1 MLERVYRHYT
11 REALDREYDNQKKIA
26 DFRSYVA
33 YCRRESEAARLRW
46 QGRLDVAY
54 GALPSERLDIFPA
67 APGAEASP
75 VEVYFHGGYWRLLDK
90 NDFSYVANGFVPH
103 GVTTVIV
110 NYGLIPTVDM
120 DELIRQC
127 RAAVAWVFRHIAA
140 YGGDPRRLHLSGHSA
155 GAHIVAMLLATDWTQ
170 WAPGLPKAIAKG
182 ATAISGIYDLEP
194 MRHCFLKDTLRLTE
208 DQVLRN
214 SPVRLRPEGAAPL
227 LLTVGGD
234 EGDEYL
240 RQSRELAEAWRG
252 SPCRPEMVVFP
263 NENHFSIR
271 DQLGDSAS
279 RMVSLMQAA
288 WTSPA
293 TSEG

>member
-1 MLERVYRHYT
+1 MSDLVYRHYT

-26 DFRSYVA
+26 DFQSYVA
-33 YCRRESEAARLRW
+33 YCRRESEKARLRW
-46 QGRLDVAY
+46 HGQLDVAY
-54 GALPSERLDIFPA
+54 GALPSERLDIFPVPDA
-67 APGAEASP
+67 DGSP

-127 RAAVAWVFRHIAA
+127 RSAVAWVFRHIGA

-155 GAHIVAMLLATDWTQ
+155 GAHIVAMLLATDWTK
-170 WAPGLPKAIAKG
+170 WAPGLPKAIVKG

-208 DQVLRN
+208 GQVSRN
-214 SPVRLRPEGAAPL
+214 SPVRLRPEGPAPL
-227 LLTVGGD
+227 RVTVGAD

-240 RQSRELAEAWRG
+240 RQSRELAEAWRAF
-252 SPCRPEMVVFP
+252 PCRPEVVVFP

-271 DQLGDSAS
+271 DQLGEPGS
-279 RMVSLMQAA
+279 RMISLMKSA
-288 WTSPA
+288 WTSCA
-293 TSEG
+293 TMER